1 MFIRTPRL
9 EIHVDRIET
18 NARCIIELC
27 RAHGVQ
33 VACVTKVMGS
43 HPALLHA
50 LENAG
55 ADMIGDSRVSN
66 LESISNTGL
75 AVPTMMLR
83 PPAPSHVADVVRC
96 ADYSL
101 NSSA

>member
-9 EIHVDRIET
+9 EIFVDRIET

-27 RAHGVQ
+27 RQHGVQ

-50 LENAG
+50 LEHAG

-66 LESISNTGL
+66 LESISSTGL
-75 AVPTMMLR
+75 MVPTMMLR
-83 PPAPSHVADVVRC
+83 PPAPSRVPTWSGAPTTR
-96 ADYSL
+96 
-101 NSSA
+101 